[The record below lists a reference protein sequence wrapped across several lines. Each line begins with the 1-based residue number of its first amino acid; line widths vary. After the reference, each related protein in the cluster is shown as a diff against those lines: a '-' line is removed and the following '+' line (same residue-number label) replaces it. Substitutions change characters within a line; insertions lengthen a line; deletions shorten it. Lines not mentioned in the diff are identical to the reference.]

1 MTESRPAG
9 LPAIVWP
16 GMKVPLVIATW
27 AVCVWRQPQVIGW
40 LGDLGDGS
48 DRRLTMLGW
57 LPIGGLA
64 VVTAVL
70 LAAQARRP
78 GQRMLPRRSV
88 LALTLWAA
96 FAASFLPGRL
106 NSTRDAAERSWRM
119 LAGPAFH
126 DAVLW
131 SLVMLPVV
139 GVLAL
144 AVLSLTDPSRRPR
157 ARLRLDPAQGLALAL
172 GTPYVVLLGVLLVW
186 G

>member
-1 MTESRPAG
+1 MTMSRPAG

-16 GMKVPLVIATW
+16 GMKIPLVIATW
-27 AVCVWRQPQVIGW
+27 AVCVWRQPQIIGW

-48 DRRLTMLGW
+48 DRRLAVLGW

-70 LAAQARRP
+70 LATQARRP
-78 GQRMLPRRSV
+78 GVRMLPQGSV
-88 LALTLWAA
+88 LVLALWAA

-106 NSTRDAAERSWRM
+106 NSTREAAERSWRM
-119 LAGPAFH
+119 AAGPAFH

-131 SLVMLPVV
+131 SLIMVPVV
-139 GVLAL
+139 GVLAMV
-144 AVLSLTDPSRRPR
+144 VLGRTGPSRRDRP
-157 ARLRLDPAQGLALAL
+157 RLDPAQALALAL

-186 G
+186 S